1 MQQENDNTNKRMNVS
16 YRPMGEL
23 IRGIFFILFGLY
35 AFFSEKL
42 GFGRLNISM
51 ELTYALGG
59 VLCAYG
65 LFRVYRGV
73 KQLFF

>member
-1 MQQENDNTNKRMNVS
+1 MQQEYDSTNRRRNIS

-23 IRGIFFILFGLY
+23 IRGLFFIVFGLY
-35 AFFSEKL
+35 ALLAERMGWGKL
-42 GFGRLNISM
+42 NLPQEMI
-51 ELTYALGG
+51 YALGG

-65 LFRVYRGV
+65 LFRVYRGI

>member
-1 MQQENDNTNKRMNVS
+1 MQQQNDSRNRRANIS

-23 IRGIFFILFGLY
+23 IRGLLFIVFGLY
-35 AFFSEKL
+35 ALLAERMGWSKFSL
-42 GFGRLNISM
+42 PQ
-51 ELTYALGG
+51 ELIYVLGG

-65 LFRVYRGV
+65 LFRVYRGI